1 MVWFDILVHALIA
14 RGAIPFVVEAV
25 PTIHGFAPDTL
36 KVPCVMSNAID
47 GYCHFYVTS
56 LAIEV
61 DGVGF
66 SDDSINFEMVTVI
79 FT

>member
-1 MVWFDILVHALIA
+1 
-14 RGAIPFVVEAV
+14 
-25 PTIHGFAPDTL
+25 
-36 KVPCVMSNAID
+36 MSYAID
-47 GYCHFYVTS
+47 GYRHFYVTS

>member
-1 MVWFDILVHALIA
+1 
-14 RGAIPFVVEAV
+14 
-25 PTIHGFAPDTL
+25 
-36 KVPCVMSNAID
+36 MSDAID